1 MRDLWQNY
9 GSAWR
14 AFNAHLETARIA
26 ALQKVRLYLG
36 SRIQTACKQQSFAM
50 SLPYLLT
57 IASRDI
63 YDWHEYV
70 LMLENSISNSKV
82 SSLRFPRPKIRLT
95 SRGSSEFWQ
104 CRRIFPASYACQ
116 KHFWQ
121 NKARPPFGGAFRP
134 LTSHARLT
142 NFRNQLS

>member
-82 SSLRFPRPKIRLT
+82 SSLRFPRPKILKT
-95 SRGSSEFWQ
+95 FSLSSELRQF
-104 CRRIFPASYACQ
+104 RRIFSVLNACQ
-116 KHFWQ
+116 AIFD
-121 NKARPPFGGAFRP
+121 KAKRG
-134 LTSHARLT
+134 L
-142 NFRNQLS
+142 LSEAALLSYINYYTG